1 MEENRRTKQLK
12 LLKNSQKGITVLALA
27 ITIVVLIIL
36 AGITINYVFGD
47 DGIIKTANDAAE
59 QQNIAEYLEIANLVK
74 ADLDIE
80 RTVSQEPI
88 EYLARF
94 QEELKKKPKYE
105 GSTYVLTED
114 QLEVTTKEGYII
126 IITETEIRYDGKGE
140 GGGGNDFVIPE
151 SDIEFI
157 DDPAVWTNQNVTLT
171 INSKVGEG
179 TLEYSEDA
187 SEWKTYEGPITVSAN
202 KTIYTRIKVSDDRI
216 SNVIIHD
223 VWNIDKE
230 NPQVG
235 LTVAGRTETTLTVRA
250 DVDDQISGV
259 ADNGYHFYYKI
270 NDAAAYTDLGTSN
283 ESTYTLENITA
294 DTKYQFKVEVVDK
307 ANNKGEAT
315 VETQIGEVVARIDE
329 NYFET
334 VQLAVDS
341 VAADNN
347 QKTVVLLKDR
357 SESVTIPA
365 NKNIIFDVNQKTFT
379 GNINNSGTLEI
390 ENGTVTNVG
399 TDTIT
404 NNGGTLNIKASNATI
419 NNTGANLAVISNQNS
434 GTVNIENGTFNSVG
448 NCVMNTNNGGNI
460 TISNGNFTA
469 TQAVVLELEST
480 NGKLTVTGGTF
491 NGNYGGCLLVGNG
504 NTAELSGGTFNA
516 TGEANILGNDGGNL
530 TIKGSTTFNAS
541 NVNTGELFYPAMQ
554 NVSGGTIN
562 IENLTMTGA
571 CALYNF
577 AGSGAVNIS
586 GGNFQTTTYTII
598 NEANGG
604 KVTLSGGTFTTS
616 GTITIGNDSQTEIT
630 GSAILTSSNTSA
642 SRIVDNTK
650 TATLTV
656 SGGTIEAKGTTMAI
670 QNIDG
675 TINITGGTIKAQ
687 NNNAIANQGIA
698 NISGTAYVECANY
711 DKAALFNF
719 TGGTTTMTGGT
730 LKNTVSGGY
739 ALYKQGGTV
748 TVTGGSAEP
757 KNF

>member
-140 GGGGNDFVIPE
+140 GGGGNDFVISE

-283 ESTYTLENITA
+283 ESTYTLENITV

-404 NNGGTLNIKASNATI
+404 NNGGILNITASNVNI
-419 NNTGANLAVISNQNS
+419 NNTGANLATIFNENG
-434 GTVNIENGTFNSVG
+434 GTVKIENGTFNSVG
-448 NCVMNTNNGGNI
+448 SCLMNTNNGGNI
-460 TISNGNFTA
+460 VISNGDFTS
-469 TQAVVLELEST
+469 TKAVVLELEST
-480 NGKLTVTGGTF
+480 NGKLTITGGTF
-491 NGNYGGCLLVGNG
+491 NGNYGGVLLAETGT
-504 NTAELSGGTFNA
+504 TAEINGGTFVAEND
-516 TGEANILGNDGGNL
+516 TNVIRCIGANITIDGTTN
-530 TIKGSTTFNAS
+530 IKGSNLIEGS
-541 NVNTGELFYPAMQ
+541 SFYAAIQ
-554 NVSGGTIN
+554 NMSSGTIN
-562 IENLTMTGA
+562 IKNVNITGS
-571 CALYNF
+571 CALYNYS
-577 AGSGAVNIS
+577 GSKEVNIT
-586 GGNFQTTTYTII
+586 GGTFTTTTFTLI
-598 NEANGG
+598 NEPNGG
-604 KVTLSGGTFTTS
+604 KVTISGGTFTTS
-616 GTITIGNDSQTEIT
+616 GSITIGNDSQTEIT
-630 GSAILTSSNTSA
+630 GTANITSSATGDGRVIDNTS
-642 SRIVDNTK
+642 TG
-650 TATLTV
+650 TLTV
-656 SGGTIEAKGTTMAI
+656 SGGTITAKGTMAAI
-670 QNIDG
+670 QNV
-675 TINITGGTIKAQ
+675 NER
-687 NNNAIANQGIA
+687 N
-698 NISGTAYVECANY
+698 S
-711 DKAALFNF
+711 
-719 TGGTTTMTGGT
+719 
-730 LKNTVSGGY
+730 
-739 ALYKQGGTV
+739 
-748 TVTGGSAEP
+748 
-757 KNF
+757 